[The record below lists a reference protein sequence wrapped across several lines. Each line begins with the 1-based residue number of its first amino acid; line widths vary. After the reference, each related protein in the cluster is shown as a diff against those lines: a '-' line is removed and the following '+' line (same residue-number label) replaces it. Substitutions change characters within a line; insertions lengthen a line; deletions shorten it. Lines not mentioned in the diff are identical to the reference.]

1 MNLALIRRKRRKE
14 RIKKNGIE
22 KERNDEKKEYFYR
35 KVDWTLA
42 GLLKSKK
49 IC

>member
-14 RIKKNGIE
+14 KRGTRRMVFRKKE
-22 KERNDEKKEYFYR
+22 MMKDRKEYFYR

-42 GLLKSKK
+42 GLLKS
-49 IC
+49 